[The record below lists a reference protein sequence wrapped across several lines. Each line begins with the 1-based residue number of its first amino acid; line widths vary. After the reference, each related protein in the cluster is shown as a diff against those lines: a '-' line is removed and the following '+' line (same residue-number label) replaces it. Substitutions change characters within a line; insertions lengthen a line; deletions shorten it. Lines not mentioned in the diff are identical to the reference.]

1 MNFLGWENTDY
12 LRVFGLVLNTNRT
25 KDRQEGENGLE
36 TLGFNRIVYV
46 RLRPSP

>member
-1 MNFLGWENTDY
+1 MNFWGWENTDY